1 MLFINLTQKGVH
13 MDPKQREK
21 LLAAGFTVAE
31 VDVMEASLKAK
42 AEEDK
47 VESWLDSLN
56 DKSISE
62 IKREA
67 NIKAAVLRTRA
78 AFMDRSDARIY
89 NRIATNL
96 RFVVQGPGAVQF

>member
-1 MLFINLTQKGVH
+1 MT
-13 MDPKQREK
+13 PEQREK

-31 VDVMEASLKAK
+31 IDVMEASLKAK

-67 NIKAAVLRTRA
+67 NVKAAVLRTRA